1 MNNIKVFFNLQHLL
15 ITTTAPADTSLYPT
29 IIASEED
36 VFNFRMKPR
45 QLYDEK
51 FAHNILLIT
60 AAVEE
65 TLESLFDY
73 AQPVIAAGGIIRNEK
88 QETLIIFR
96 RGYWDMPKGKVD
108 KGEKIINAA
117 QREVWEETGVEIDTV
132 QDEATLTYHC
142 YKLKGKDSIKETHW
156 FPMNAR
162 AGQTHLKPQ
171 AAEGIEQAI
180 WANDNDIRV
189 QETKFYPMIWHLLE
203 NKLK

>member
-15 ITTTAPADTSLYPT
+15 ITTDAPADTSLYPT
-29 IIASEED
+29 IISCEED

-45 QLYDEK
+45 QLYDEN
-51 FAHNILLIT
+51 FANNILLIT
-60 AAVEE
+60 PAVEE
-65 TLESLFDY
+65 TLESLFAY

-117 QREVWEETGVEIDTV
+117 QREVWEETGVEIDAV

-142 YKLKGKDSIKETHW
+142 YKLKGKESIKETHW
-156 FPMNAR
+156 FPMTALAR
-162 AGQTHLKPQ
+162 QTRLKPQ
-171 AAEGIEQAI
+171 AEEGIEQAI
-180 WANDNDIRV
+180 WASDTDIKT
-189 QETKFYPMIWHLLE
+189 QKGKFYPMIWHILE
-203 NKLK
+203 NRV